1 MTTFFFPRKSSFAIH
16 SKSCGVSIVLL
27 KSTFFF
33 LHFGLFFLLIWTYA
47 NLQKIFLILLWY
59 TTTTGHQC
67 RIAEKFPLT
76 QYPLRHIHRASKN
89 AQALS
94 RLSSGGDQRSVSH
107 ILRALPTFFV
117 SISECLGA
125 GAFLLFNAIHKFCQL
140 HCFFS
145 HFLERIHIHGSELFC
160 SKFLLSL
167 LYCSHFFKP

>member
-1 MTTFFFPRKSSFAIH
+1 M
-16 SKSCGVSIVLL
+16 
-27 KSTFFF
+27 
-33 LHFGLFFLLIWTYA
+33 
-47 NLQKIFLILLWY
+47 LQKISFTLLWY
-59 TTTTGHQC
+59 ITTTGHLC
-67 RIAEKFPLT
+67 RIAEKLPLT

-167 LYCSHFFKP
+167 YFIALISSNHKKSFPEFWCHIHTPLLSLFFKLCLFRYKRENNPVP